1 MRIAVIGA
9 NGQLGTDLCAAF
21 RAAGDDIIELNEDR
35 VDITRLGDLRAAVLG
50 ARPDVLI
57 NTAAFHHV
65 EKCEADPA
73 RAFAVNA
80 DGAKNVALAA
90 REAGCYLVHISTDYV
105 FDGKKRSPYVE
116 TDPAAPLNVY
126 GKSKLAGEEFVRAT
140 WGKAL
145 VLRTSGL
152 YGKAPCIGKGGR
164 NFVELM
170 LKLAKER
177 DEIRVVD
184 NEVLTPTSAREVARQ
199 IVRLTRSP
207 LYGLC
212 HATCEGF
219 CSWHRFAQEIF
230 AIAGLKV
237 NLQVA
242 RPDEFPAKVPRPLYS
257 VLENAVLKKHGLN
270 VFRPWQDA
278 LREYLAS

>member
-1 MRIAVIGA
+1 MKIAVIGA
-9 NGQLGTDLCAAF
+9 NGQLGTDLCSAF
-21 RAAGDDIIELNEDR
+21 RAGGDDVVELNEDR
-35 VDITRLGDLRAAVLG
+35 VNVTRFDGLRAAVLA
-50 ARPDVLI
+50 ARPDLLI

-80 DGAKNVALAA
+80 DGARNAALAA
-90 REAGCYLVHISTDYV
+90 KAAGSYLVHISTDYV
-105 FDGKKRSPYVE
+105 FDGRKRTPYVE
-116 TDPAAPLNVY
+116 TDPASPLNAY
-126 GKSKLAGEEFVRAT
+126 GRSKLAGEEAVRSA
-140 WGKAL
+140 WEKSL

-177 DEIRVVD
+177 DEVRVVD
-184 NEVLTPTSAREVARQ
+184 NEVLTPTSTREVTRQ
-199 IVRLTRSP
+199 VVELSRSP
-207 LYGLC
+207 IHGLC
-212 HATCEGF
+212 HATCEGS

-230 AIAGLKV
+230 AIAGVKV

-257 VLENAVLKKHGLN
+257 VLENAVLKKNGLN
-270 VFRPWQDA
+270 MFRPWQQA